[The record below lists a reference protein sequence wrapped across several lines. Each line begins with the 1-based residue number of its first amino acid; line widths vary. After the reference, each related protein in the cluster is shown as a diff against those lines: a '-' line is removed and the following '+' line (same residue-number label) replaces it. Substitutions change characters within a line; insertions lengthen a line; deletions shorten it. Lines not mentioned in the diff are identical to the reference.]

1 MERFAKKTV
10 NYFGKT
16 LLLRFLREFW
26 IRLFVILDTYL
37 PSTDE
42 ITNYNHV
49 ALEKD
54 RNSNHVHEIW
64 TNRTFSDDTIIIKSL
79 DIEKKE

>member
-1 MERFAKKTV
+1 MEKHSFLDFWENSEYASLS
-10 NYFGKT
+10 YLT
-16 LLLRFLREFW
+16 LTCQALMRSQ
-26 IRLFVILDTYL
+26 TK
-37 PSTDE
+37 
-42 ITNYNHV
+42 IT
-49 ALEKD
+49 LEKD